1 MRDQLEA
8 LSLRIPFRT
17 KLALVWVVITVVV
30 VVLFMA
36 ADFDLEWML
45 DQFWF
50 IASGLPWTIIICGL
64 AILLAVVLALL
75 GALGRLSN
83 SAIAQGVSGFYTSF
97 FRGTPLIVQMFL
109 IFLALPQLAP
119 PSLPGLRDALIL
131 TALQAGVIAL
141 GLNYGAYMTEIF
153 RAGIQSVGHGQVEAA
168 EALGMTYRQRMR
180 RIVLPQAVR
189 VIIPPTGNE
198 FIAMMKDSALISLLG
213 SVVAQME
220 IFRRAQLVGRAD
232 FRPLEAFV
240 VAAALYWVLTTVFQ
254 FFQAK
259 LERRLSTGYVR
270 SAIKVTAQPGVDIR
284 EPAVDLPGGE
294 PA

>member
-1 MRDQLEA
+1 
-8 LSLRIPFRT
+8 
-17 KLALVWVVITVVV
+17 
-30 VVLFMA
+30 
-36 ADFDLEWML
+36 
-45 DQFWF
+45 
-50 IASGLPWTIIICGL
+50 
-64 AILLAVVLALL
+64 
-75 GALGRLSN
+75 
-83 SAIAQGVSGFYTSF
+83 
-97 FRGTPLIVQMFL
+97 
-109 IFLALPQLAP
+109 
-119 PSLPGLRDALIL
+119 
-131 TALQAGVIAL
+131 
-141 GLNYGAYMTEIF
+141 MTEIF

-254 FFQAK
+254 FFQSK
-259 LERRLSTGYVR
+259 LERRLSKGYVR
-270 SAIKVTAQPGVDIR
+270 SVIKVTSQPGVEIR
-284 EPAVDLPGGE
+284 EPSVDMPEGE